1 VLGACKLALHFKLTV
16 LAEHIQ
22 AFINQH
28 IEWEEEQAAAAAA
41 AAQQVRSCKGV
52 GVCLIWS
59 GCTALS

>member
-1 VLGACKLALHFKLTV
+1 MLGACKLALHFKLTV

-22 AFINQH
+22 AFINQR
-28 IEWEEEQAAAAAA
+28 IEWEEEQAAA

-52 GVCLIWS
+52 GVCLTWS